1 MIKPG
6 YFEQAILD
14 LSKMIMYKLHH
25 HYTHPKYGN
34 KLMLCHMNTDSLIKI
49 Y

>member
-1 MIKPG
+1 MIKLG

-34 KLMLCHMNTDSLIKI
+34 NLMLCYMNTDSLIKI